1 MFRERRI
8 TRETL
13 KSIWNNI
20 ANDDTLMELFDM
32 RGIDSNRI
40 TLDDIIE
47 ISLST
52 ENEFELCTILN
63 EEDLQLNKTIIYR
76 FIKLSLFELL
86 LLYDMNYRAR
96 LDSTEFVNDLIDLY
110 KDNKNDDIDI
120 FDIEAF
126 IMYLKLNELISEDTF
141 NKLLEKRKD
150 VQKSDNDSEVIDKYV
165 QDTMKKINNI
175 IDNLNKSN
183 S

>member
-52 ENEFELCTILN
+52 ENEFEPCTILN